1 MFCSVAR
8 HSSLVAAA
16 RELHLT
22 PSAISHGLKALETEV
37 GCRLFDRTGKKL
49 LLNQAGEHLLTQV
62 QPPMAAIEAAA
73 ESVKRLGK
81 WGQTRLRIGAPAS
94 ACQYILPPVIR
105 ELKKSFGNATLQIES
120 GDMAD
125 MVQLIQQN
133 RIDLALGLTPNDTA
147 GLEIRPVFSDELLFV
162 FSPSHSWVSA
172 RTISREDLRVQPL
185 ILYQRTSLTAQTMEA
200 YFHSL
205 DLVPSTIMEIA
216 STEAIKELVKLN
228 LGVSVMAPWAADREL
243 VRGSLRMRPLG
254 SKPVRRHWVVAS
266 LAGRRLSLIE
276 ETFCRLCRQ
285 IASGL
290 RMDRRDIPALDR

>member
-1 MFCSVAR
+1 
-8 HSSLVAAA
+8 
-16 RELHLT
+16 
-22 PSAISHGLKALETEV
+22 
-37 GCRLFDRTGKKL
+37 
-49 LLNQAGEHLLTQV
+49 
-62 QPPMAAIEAAA
+62 
-73 ESVKRLGK
+73 
-81 WGQTRLRIGAPAS
+81 
-94 ACQYILPPVIR
+94 
-105 ELKKSFGNATLQIES
+105 
-120 GDMAD
+120 
-125 MVQLIQQN
+125 
-133 RIDLALGLTPNDTA
+133 
-147 GLEIRPVFSDELLFV
+147 
-162 FSPSHSWVSA
+162 
-172 RTISREDLRVQPL
+172 
-185 ILYQRTSLTAQTMEA
+185 MEA